1 MGAQLIELRG
11 KMRNL
16 GKLLR
21 NLGPALI
28 TAELIEISRRKG
40 KKK

>member
-1 MGAQLIELRG
+1 MEAQLIELRG

-21 NLGPALI
+21 NLAQALI